1 MKQYFDTSQ
10 SEKEDKQTMT
20 AYIKTL
26 ITIGLDLRESLP
38 WLKVSRYV
46 EWITR

>member
-1 MKQYFDTSQ
+1 MTVYF
-10 SEKEDKQTMT
+10 
-20 AYIKTL
+20 KTL
-26 ITIGLDLRESLP
+26 ITIGLDLRERERESLP

>member
-1 MKQYFDTSQ
+1 MKQYFKTSQ

-26 ITIGLDLRESLP
+26 ITIGLDLREREREREIALA
-38 WLKVSRYV
+38 
-46 EWITR
+46 

>member
-1 MKQYFDTSQ
+1 M
-10 SEKEDKQTMT
+10 
-20 AYIKTL
+20 AVYIKTL
-26 ITIGLDLRESLP
+26 ITIGLDERERERERERLP

>member
-1 MKQYFDTSQ
+1 
-10 SEKEDKQTMT
+10 MT
-20 AYIKTL
+20 VYIKTL
-26 ITIGLDLRESLP
+26 ITIGLDLRERERERESLP